1 MDMEFITA
9 SKLIKLLSNY
19 IDKYGDL
26 PIIVTM
32 KDSPTVDYLSFI
44 SSAKITEKSTG
55 YNANVIVLSNY
66 NIS

>member
-1 MDMEFITA
+1 MEFVTA
-9 SKLIKLLSNY
+9 SKLVKLLSNY

-32 KDSPTVDYLSFI
+32 NDSPTVDYLSFI

-55 YNANVIVLSNY
+55 DNANIIVLSNY
-66 NIS
+66 DIS